1 MTNKTSSHQFVFSF
15 GPGWA
20 DGNASMKELLGGKGA
35 NLAEMCSLGLPVP
48 PGFTI
53 STEVCSEF
61 LSEKGAF
68 PDELAA
74 QVDAALQRIRETVGE
89 RPDGSPTLLSVR
101 SGGRV
106 SMPGMMDTVLNLG
119 LNDEAVV
126 RLAQSTGDDRFAW
139 DSYRRFIQM
148 YADVVMGVG
157 HDYFE
162 EILDDYKLDHA
173 LTNDADLEADDWKAV
188 IVLYRA
194 CIADY
199 CDTPFP
205 ETLSD
210 QLWGAIRAVFNSWNN
225 VRAETYRKLHD
236 IPSAWGTAVTVQAM
250 VFGNLGD
257 RSATGVCFTRNPST
271 GERALYGE
279 FLPNAQ
285 GEDVVAGIR
294 TPYYISEAARQA
306 VGDHNPSLESY
317 MPENYQQLVDLCD
330 RLEAHFKD
338 MQDIEFTIQEE
349 RLYILQTR
357 SGKRVTQ
364 AALKIAVDLVA
375 EGVLSK
381 DEALLRIDP
390 NSLDQLLHPTLDA
403 NAHIHVL
410 TKGLPASPGAASG
423 HIVFTANEAEAAK
436 ANGQNII
443 LVRMETSPEDIH
455 GMYAANGILTS
466 RGGMTSHAAVVARG
480 LGRACVS
487 GASGVRIDFD
497 AQTAQIGDRVFKS
510 GDVIT
515 IDGST
520 GRVMDG
526 EVQTKEPELTGDFA
540 TLIGWADER
549 RQLGVRANAETT
561 RDAEMALKFGADG
574 IGLCRTEHMFFDPLR
589 IDLMRQM
596 IITDDRAV
604 RQEKLNALRVF
615 QVSDFV
621 DLFNIMDGLPITIR
635 LLDPPLHEFLP
646 KAQEDSTRLAQELN
660 MPLPEL
666 KARMQVLHETN
677 PMLGHRGCRLGITMP
692 EIYEMQLDAIFEAIK
707 SNGKAEAQRIE
718 IMVPFIISVAELK
731 NLRALFEQRKDAWI
745 AESGSMPNILFGT
758 MIETPRSALIA
769 GQLAPF
775 IDFISFGSNDLTQ
788 MTMAISRDDAAS
800 FLPNYVAKGLLVS
813 DPFMHL
819 DEEGVGALI
828 QIAVKGVQESGCDV
842 KIGLC
847 GEHGG
852 DPNSIRFLNEIGL
865 NYVSC
870 SPYRLPIARLS
881 AAQARI
887 LTKK

>member
-1 MTNKTSSHQFVFSF
+1 MANKTASHQFVFSF

-89 RPDGSPTLLSVR
+89 RLDGAPTLLSVR

-119 LNDEAVV
+119 LNEEAVV

-194 CIADY
+194 CIAEN

-306 VGDHNPSLESY
+306 AGDHNPSLESY

-375 EGVLSK
+375 EGVLTK

-390 NSLDQLLHPTLDA
+390 NLLDQLLHPTLDA
-403 NAHIHVL
+403 NASVHVL

-497 AQTAQIGDRVFKS
+497 AQTAQIGDRIFKS

-540 TLIGWADER
+540 TLIGWADDR

-677 PMLGHRGCRLGITMP
+677 PMLGHRGCRLGVTMP

-731 NLRALFEQRKDAWI
+731 SLRALFEQRKDTWI
-745 AESGSMPNILFGT
+745 TKSGSMPNILFGT

-775 IDFISFGSNDLTQ
+775 IDFMSFGSNDLTQ

-800 FLPNYVAKGLLVS
+800 FLPNYVAKGLLAS

-828 QIAVKGVQESGCDV
+828 QIAVRGVQESGCDV

-852 DPNSIRFLNEIGL
+852 DPNSIRFLNDIGL

>member
-1 MTNKTSSHQFVFSF
+1 MTNKTASHQFVFSF

-89 RPDGSPTLLSVR
+89 RLDGAPTLLSVR

-119 LNDEAVV
+119 LNEEAVV

-194 CIADY
+194 CIAEN

-306 VGDHNPSLESY
+306 AGDHNPSLESY

-375 EGVLSK
+375 EGVLTK

-390 NSLDQLLHPTLDA
+390 NLLDQLLHPTLDA
-403 NAHIHVL
+403 NASVHVL

-423 HIVFTANEAEAAK
+423 HIVFSANEAEAAK

-497 AQTAQIGDRVFKS
+497 AQTAQIGDRIFKS

-540 TLIGWADER
+540 TLIGWADDR

-677 PMLGHRGCRLGITMP
+677 PMLGHRGCRLGVTMP

-731 NLRALFEQRKDAWI
+731 SLRALFEQRKDTWI
-745 AESGSMPNILFGT
+745 TKSGSMPNILFGT

-775 IDFISFGSNDLTQ
+775 IDFMSFGSNDLTQ

-800 FLPNYVAKGLLVS
+800 FLPNYVAKGLLAS

-828 QIAVKGVQESGCDV
+828 QIAVRGVQESGCDV

-852 DPNSIRFLNEIGL
+852 DPNSIRFLNDIGL

>member
-89 RPDGSPTLLSVR
+89 RPDGAPTLLSVR

-381 DEALLRIDP
+381 DEALLCIDP

-852 DPNSIRFLNEIGL
+852 DPNSIRFLNKIGL

>member
-1 MTNKTSSHQFVFSF
+1 MTNKTASHQFVFSF

-89 RPDGSPTLLSVR
+89 RPDGAPTLLSVR

-119 LNDEAVV
+119 LNEEAVV

-194 CIADY
+194 CIAEY

-306 VGDHNPSLESY
+306 AGDHNPSLESY

-349 RLYILQTR
+349 QLYILQTR

-423 HIVFTANEAEAAK
+423 HIVFSANEAEAAK

-497 AQTAQIGDRVFKS
+497 AQTAQIGDRIFKS

-540 TLIGWADER
+540 TLIGWADDR

-731 NLRALFEQRKDAWI
+731 TLRALFEQRKDTWI
-745 AESGSMPNILFGT
+745 TKSGSMPNILFGT

-775 IDFISFGSNDLTQ
+775 IDFMSFGSNDLTQ

-800 FLPNYVAKGLLVS
+800 FLPNYVAKGLLAS

-828 QIAVKGVQESGCDV
+828 QIAVRGVQESGCDV

-852 DPNSIRFLNEIGL
+852 DPNSIRFLNDIGL

>member
-1 MTNKTSSHQFVFSF
+1 MTNKTASHQFVFSF

-89 RPDGSPTLLSVR
+89 RPDGAPTLLSVR

-119 LNDEAVV
+119 LNEEAVV

-194 CIADY
+194 CIAEN

-306 VGDHNPSLESY
+306 AGDHNPSLESY

-540 TLIGWADER
+540 TLIGWADDR

-677 PMLGHRGCRLGITMP
+677 PMLGHRGCRLGVTMP

-731 NLRALFEQRKDAWI
+731 TLRALFEQRKDTWI
-745 AESGSMPNILFGT
+745 TKSGSMPNILFGT

-775 IDFISFGSNDLTQ
+775 IDFMSFGSNDLTQ

-800 FLPNYVAKGLLVS
+800 FLPNYVAKGLLAS

-828 QIAVKGVQESGCDV
+828 QIAVRGVQESGCDV

-852 DPNSIRFLNEIGL
+852 DPNSIRFLNDIGL

>member
-1 MTNKTSSHQFVFSF
+1 MTNKTASHQFVFSF

-89 RPDGSPTLLSVR
+89 RLDGAPTLLSVR

-119 LNDEAVV
+119 LNEEAVV

-194 CIADY
+194 CIAEN

-306 VGDHNPSLESY
+306 AGDHNPSLESY

-375 EGVLSK
+375 EGVLTK

-390 NSLDQLLHPTLDA
+390 NLLDQLLHPTLDA
-403 NAHIHVL
+403 NASVHVL

-497 AQTAQIGDRVFKS
+497 AQTAQIGDRIFKS

-540 TLIGWADER
+540 TLIGWADDR

-677 PMLGHRGCRLGITMP
+677 PMLGHRGCRLGVTMP

-731 NLRALFEQRKDAWI
+731 SLRALFEQRKDTWI
-745 AESGSMPNILFGT
+745 TKSGSMPNILFGT

-775 IDFISFGSNDLTQ
+775 IDFMSFGSNDLTQ

-800 FLPNYVAKGLLVS
+800 FLPNYVAKGLLAS

-828 QIAVKGVQESGCDV
+828 QIAVRGVQESGCDV

-852 DPNSIRFLNEIGL
+852 DPNSIRFLNDIGL

>member
-89 RPDGSPTLLSVR
+89 RPDGAPTLLSVR

-731 NLRALFEQRKDAWI
+731 SLRALFEQRKNAWI

-881 AAQARI
+881 AAQAQI

>member
-68 PDELAA
+68 PDEVAA

-89 RPDGSPTLLSVR
+89 RPDGAPTLLSVR

-423 HIVFTANEAEAAK
+423 HIVFTANEAEVAK

-731 NLRALFEQRKDAWI
+731 SLRALFEQRKNAWI

>member
-89 RPDGSPTLLSVR
+89 RPDGAPTLLSVR

-731 NLRALFEQRKDAWI
+731 SLRALFEQRKNAWI

>member
-1 MTNKTSSHQFVFSF
+1 MANKTASHQFVFSF

-89 RPDGSPTLLSVR
+89 RPDGAPTLLSVR

-194 CIADY
+194 CIAEN

-540 TLIGWADER
+540 TLIGWADDR

-677 PMLGHRGCRLGITMP
+677 PMLGHRGCRLGVTMP

-731 NLRALFEQRKDAWI
+731 SLRALFEQRKDTWI
-745 AESGSMPNILFGT
+745 TKSGSMPNILFGT

-775 IDFISFGSNDLTQ
+775 IDFMSFGSNDLTQ

-800 FLPNYVAKGLLVS
+800 FLPNYVAKGLLAS
-813 DPFMHL
+813 DPFMLL

-828 QIAVKGVQESGCDV
+828 QIAVRGVQESGCDV

-852 DPNSIRFLNEIGL
+852 DPNSIRFLNDIGL